1 MYIIIIINV
10 DAALFSYRFVHFVLV
25 CWCRYLSV
33 SLVRWEL
40 SCMLCFCGY
49 QKFVFSEKIRNKY
62 FPQFYIHVMFSV
74 QIGKGRIKMISLHS
88 SCASLFI

>member
-10 DAALFSYRFVHFVLV
+10 DAALFSYRFIHFVLV
-25 CWCRYLSV
+25 CWCRYLPV

-49 QKFVFSEKIRNKY
+49 QKLVFSEKIGNIY
-62 FPQFYIHVMFSV
+62 FPQFYIHIMFSV
-74 QIGKGRIKMISLHS
+74 QMEKEESK
-88 SCASLFI
+88 